1 MNMPVKALSNQRVA
15 AIPRGDLLTP
25 TRIYKTGPEL
35 LSEVDAHGMA
45 HITGGGIVENLG
57 RILPEGLGAVIDTP
71 AIEVPAIFALIS
83 SWQGK
88 RKKCIVLIW
97 ESVYLV

>member
-1 MNMPVKALSNQRVA
+1 M
-15 AIPRGDLLTP
+15 TP
-25 TRIYKTGPEL
+25 TRIYVKPVLEL
-35 LSEVDAHGMA
+35 LSEVDVHGMA

-83 SWQGK
+83 SLGKVK
-88 RKKCIVLIW
+88 RKKCIVLLIW
-97 ESVYLV
+97 ESVLFW